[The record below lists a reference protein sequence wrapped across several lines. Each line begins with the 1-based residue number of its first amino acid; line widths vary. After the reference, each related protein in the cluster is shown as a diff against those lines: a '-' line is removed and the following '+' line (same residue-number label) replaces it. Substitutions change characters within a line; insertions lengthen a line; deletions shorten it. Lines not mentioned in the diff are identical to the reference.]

1 MSDPLGLIGSAGGLG
16 NTGPVP
22 GGIGGAGQNQA
33 GNGPDF
39 KAVLMGN
46 LKEVNALQQ
55 DATQA
60 AEDLI
65 TGKRD
70 DIEGV
75 IAATDK
81 ADTAFKML
89 QAMRNQVMQAYDEVK
104 QMRV

>member
-1 MSDPLGLIGSAGGLG
+1 MSDPLGLIGSAGGMG
-16 NTGPVP
+16 QMP
-22 GGIGGAGQNQA
+22 GGIGGSVQKPGV
-33 GNGPDF
+33 NGPDF

-55 DATQA
+55 DATRA

-81 ADTAFKML
+81 ADTACTASTPRLLISPPM
-89 QAMRNQVMQAYDEVK
+89 
-104 QMRV
+104 

>member
-1 MSDPLGLIGSAGGLG
+1 MSDPLGLIGSAGGAG
-16 NTGPVP
+16 QMP
-22 GGIGGAGQNQA
+22 GGIGQPSSKPG

-65 TGKRD
+65 SGKRD

-89 QAMRNQVMQAYDEVK
+89 QAMRNQVMQAYDEIK

>member
-1 MSDPLGLIGSAGGLG
+1 MGQMPGGVGGSAQKPDQGS
-16 NTGPVP
+16 
-22 GGIGGAGQNQA
+22 
-33 GNGPDF
+33 PDF

>member
-1 MSDPLGLIGSAGGLG
+1 MSDPLGLIGSAGGM
-16 NTGPVP
+16 NNMP
-22 GGIGGAGQNQA
+22 GGVGGSAQNRNS
-33 GNGPDF
+33 NGPDF

-60 AEDLI
+60 AEDLVS
-65 TGKRD
+65 GRRD